1 MKDKGKL
8 VMLFFIGSEAF
19 FFIAL
24 IIAYVYYRNFTD
36 ATDTV
41 SQYLHEVKIGGFTSL
56 LVGSSFTLMWS
67 KRSLHRNQLLK
78 FKIGLGIT
86 ILMGIIFMYGQIKEY
101 IDLYNKQM
109 TISKDIFGS
118 IFFTLT
124 GFHSLHVIIG
134 LIGLSILFG
143 LSFTKFKLL
152 NGPAMR
158 GMEIYW
164 HFVDVVWLFV
174 FFYVYITPLLWT

>member
-8 VMLFFIGSEAF
+8 VMLFFIGSEAL
-19 FFIAL
+19 FFITL

-36 ATDTV
+36 ATDSV
-41 SQYLHEVKIGGFTSL
+41 SQYLHEVKIGGFTGV
-56 LVGSSFTLMWS
+56 LVASSFTLMWS
-67 KRSLHRNQLLK
+67 KKALLKNQLKK
-78 FKIGLGIT
+78 FKLGLGIT

-101 IDLYNKQM
+101 IDLYRKQVTM
-109 TISKDIFGS
+109 SKDIFGS

-124 GFHSLHVIIG
+124 GFHSLHVILG
-134 LIGLSILFG
+134 LIALSILFG
-143 LSFTKFKLL
+143 LSFTRFNLL
-152 NGPAMR
+152 NGPAMK
-158 GMEIYW
+158 GMEVYW